1 MSRRLEDEEWLI
13 HQSLPKLL
21 ASQRRDPFIKTCITY
36 SGAACVGFTLLLIG
50 VFVCVIAYD
59 VRRTDGHAVAVFP
72 VKVRS
77 LRRGPVPILCHVN
90 VARFYDNDVRYRTVD
105 LPGNYCSHLVLPLRG
120 FFSGTNETPDAS
132 LAFGLVQ
139 SRLIDLRNE
148 VSKSFPHLKYLISV
162 GDENGGGSR
171 LTFHETPNATA
182 YMAFIVEMVRWVL
195 HNRFHGI
202 VLNRVFPIE
211 KEHQRHMR
219 VFLSH
224 LKQVMHKHGLLFV
237 VTASSHTGIFKSGAR
252 PGRLSRFL
260 DYVGVMTQG
269 LHHPANATDR
279 ILIPLHHQRER
290 KGRSVEDFIEN
301 VISSGLP
308 RSRVLLAVS
317 LSGFV
322 CTMSRLPENKE
333 VPRWIDTHAV
343 RVLSYKEACQLIRQ
357 TDWTLS
363 YDRESEKPHAWRNNV
378 WIGYEDEISVRKMA
392 SLVDKMFLGGVI
404 ILDVGNDDH
413 SGRCGPTNPLVR
425 AIFTEVEGTPIDD
438 NSTAIIPSFNLT
450 DSDVVRSLNKTS
462 GKAEKE
468 VQ

>member
-139 SRLIDLRNE
+139 SRLIELRNE
-148 VSKSFPHLKYLISV
+148 VNKSFPHLKYLISV

-182 YMAFIVEMVRWVL
+182 YMTFVVEMVRWVL

-290 KGRSVEDFIEN
+290 KGRSVEDFVEN

>member
-139 SRLIDLRNE
+139 SRLIELRNE
-148 VSKSFPHLKYLISV
+148 VNKSFPHLKYLISV

-171 LTFHETPNATA
+171 LTFHETPNVTA
-182 YMAFIVEMVRWVL
+182 YMTFIVEMVRWVL

-404 ILDVGNDDH
+404 HFGCWK
-413 SGRCGPTNPLVR
+413 R
-425 AIFTEVEGTPIDD
+425 
-438 NSTAIIPSFNLT
+438 
-450 DSDVVRSLNKTS
+450 
-462 GKAEKE
+462 
-468 VQ
+468 